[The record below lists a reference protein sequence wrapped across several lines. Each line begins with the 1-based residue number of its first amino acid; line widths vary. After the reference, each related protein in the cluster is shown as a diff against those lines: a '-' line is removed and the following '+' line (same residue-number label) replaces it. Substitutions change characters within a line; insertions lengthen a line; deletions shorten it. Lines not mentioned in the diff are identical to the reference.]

1 MGYPSLGGSFID
13 LALQFRATQFT
24 AAAVITL
31 WAYDYLLTF
40 LDEIELVW
48 RSRWF
53 SWTKILFCIN
63 RYLPILQCFFV
74 GKQLLPTRR
83 IHIESLLEYGG
94 IHPSTLETN
103 TFIYSCHAQMVVTTL
118 SGVLQVLITITVFA
132 MRVYTLSHRH
142 PYFQRFLVVSVIVS
156 HTALVV
162 FAALTMK
169 IYIPDI
175 ILIPQTNTCMPLELV
190 PTWYPGLIC
199 LSPALVETLIFGATM
214 HHAIRFHRG
223 ISSLNDSG
231 SFSILK
237 TLYGHG
243 VQYYALII
251 CLRLAAIIGFYT
263 APPGIQQL
271 LPTFVFYVAST
282 MTSRFILSLQR
293 EVVNLQTQ
301 EEILVET
308 SPDITF
314 SNRGRP
320 QATQSPMEL
329 HNLGSLANRGPPIF
343 LVVDEPDKLSTAE
356 KASFPP
362 VMNQHRVQSIPG
374 LVSRPLPKEKVKEY
388 P

>member
-1 MGYPSLGGSFID
+1 
-13 LALQFRATQFT
+13 
-24 AAAVITL
+24 
-31 WAYDYLLTF
+31 
-40 LDEIELVW
+40 
-48 RSRWF
+48 
-53 SWTKILFCIN
+53 
-63 RYLPILQCFFV
+63 
-74 GKQLLPTRR
+74 
-83 IHIESLLEYGG
+83 EYGG

>member
-1 MGYPSLGGSFID
+1 
-13 LALQFRATQFT
+13 
-24 AAAVITL
+24 
-31 WAYDYLLTF
+31 
-40 LDEIELVW
+40 
-48 RSRWF
+48 
-53 SWTKILFCIN
+53 
-63 RYLPILQCFFV
+63 
-74 GKQLLPTRR
+74 
-83 IHIESLLEYGG
+83 
-94 IHPSTLETN
+94 
-103 TFIYSCHAQMVVTTL
+103 MVVTTL
-118 SGVLQVLITITVFA
+118 SGVIQVLITITVFA

-142 PYFQRFLVVSVIVS
+142 PYFQRFLVVSVVVS

-169 IYIPDI
+169 
-175 ILIPQTNTCMPLELV
+175 TNTCMALELV

-214 HHAIRFHRG
+214 HHAILFHRG

-251 CLRLAAIIGFYT
+251 CLRLAAILGFYT
-263 APPGIQQL
+263 MPIGIQLL

-293 EVVNLQTQ
+293 EVVNLQNQ
-301 EEILVET
+301 EESIVET

-320 QATQSPMEL
+320 HAMQSPMEL
-329 HNLGSLANRGPPIF
+329 HNLDQLIRRGPSSF
-343 LVVDEPDKLSTAE
+343 LVVDEADELSTVE
-356 KASFPP
+356 KDSFPS
-362 VMNQHRVQSIPG
+362 VMDQRRVQSTPG
-374 LVSRPLPKEKVKEY
+374 LVSRPLPKEKVKEN